1 MLLRRDKKIKMK
13 KIKAYLAASLNGKI
27 SRADGNVD
35 WLDALPN
42 PDMLDYGYFEFYDSI
57 DTTIQGYNTYQLV
70 MGWNIDFPYKAK
82 KNYVLTRKQGLDQNE
97 HVEFISE
104 NHIAFL
110 KELKNQEG
118 KDIWLI
124 GGGQVNTMLLNENL
138 IDEIII
144 HVMPI
149 ILPDGIELFE
159 LIPKETFLKLINSK
173 SYPTGVVE
181 LVYQI
186 EN

>member
-1 MLLRRDKKIKMK
+1 MK
-13 KIKAYLAASLNGKI
+13 KIKAYLAISLNGKI
-27 SRADGNVD
+27 SRADGRVD

-42 PDMLDYGYFEFYDSI
+42 PDKLDYGYFEFYDSI
-57 DTTIQGYNTYQLV
+57 DTTIQGYNTYAQV
-70 MGWNIDFPYKAK
+70 IGWNIDFPYGTK
-82 KNYVLTRKQGLDQNE
+82 KNYVLTKKQDVAPSE

-104 NHIAFL
+104 NHVEFL
-110 KELKNQEG
+110 KDLKTQKG

-138 IDEIII
+138 IDELIV

-159 LIPKETFLKLINSK
+159 LIPKETFLKLVNSK

-186 EN
+186 D